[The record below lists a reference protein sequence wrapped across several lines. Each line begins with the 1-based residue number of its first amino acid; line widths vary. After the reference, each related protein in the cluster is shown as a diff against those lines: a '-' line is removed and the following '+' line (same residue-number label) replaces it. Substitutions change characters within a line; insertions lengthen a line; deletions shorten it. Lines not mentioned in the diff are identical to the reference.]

1 MKRILSILIFLL
13 LCSPS
18 YGMNVVMMSGEGTS
32 TAGETGT
39 ETIGNETAGDSVSSI
54 NSSYIYCGKV
64 TELPAHNGSVNSVTV
79 SFHKGTA
86 TNGEVHIAI
95 YTHDSG
101 NDIPANLVAN
111 SGTGAIAITNSTPVS
126 DYTHTYTGTKPTV
139 SSGTQ
144 YWICFQA
151 AAANEVDYGSTE
163 TGGRR
168 SLCTLD
174 TYGSWPATVSNQ
186 GTGTTL
192 FGKLYF
198 VNGY

>member
-1 MKRILSILIFLL
+1 
-13 LCSPS
+13 
-18 YGMNVVMMSGEGTS
+18 MNVVMMSGEGTS

-39 ETIGNETAGDSVSSI
+39 ETIGNETAGYSSSI

-174 TYGSWPATVSNQ
+174 TYGSWPATLSNQ
-186 GTGTTL
+186 GTAATL